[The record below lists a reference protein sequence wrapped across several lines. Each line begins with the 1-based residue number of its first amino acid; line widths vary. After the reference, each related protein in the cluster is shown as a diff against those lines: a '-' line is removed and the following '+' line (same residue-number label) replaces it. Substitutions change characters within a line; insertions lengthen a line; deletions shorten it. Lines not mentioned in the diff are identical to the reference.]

1 MVFGYIRVSTEKQDF
16 LAQKY
21 GIEKYCEFRELK
33 VDEWIEEKK
42 SGTVPREKEI

>member
-33 VDEWIEEKK
+33 VDEWIEEKNLVQSLEK
-42 SGTVPREKEI
+42 KEI